1 MRAVG
6 TILGGFSAWIGYML
20 CSLSWDGANPVNPY
34 AWIAWLTVNLF
45 IANFHGKGSGVT
57 AFLGQ
62 EYDTSF
68 FAFYYILT
76 FVLIGMESFLAE
88 YSINEGVARRVS
100 NNLLGIAIAMFISS
114 LPPYYSVKDPTFVIE
129 YLEEMINWQRSVAY
143 QYVEKHA
150 ISMESVME
158 AEDNLTH
165 FRRKAELILT
175 DGGRWAALP
184 YFQPP
189 LGLKKILDILIA
201 EEAYLMWVYKRL
213 VETNFYQSQNH
224 DILNPAMEEVL
235 EGKDVTAPAISRF
248 LREADERS
256 SRLFLAY
263 LSRTARLKVLREEL
277 ESFNK
282 PAW

>member
-1 MRAVG
+1 M
-6 TILGGFSAWIGYML
+6 
-20 CSLSWDGANPVNPY
+20 
-34 AWIAWLTVNLF
+34 
-45 IANFHGKGSGVT
+45 T

-62 EYDTSF
+62 EYDTPF

-76 FVLIGMESFLAE
+76 FVLIGMESFIGE

-100 NNLLGIAIAMFISS
+100 NNLLGIAIAMFIAF
-114 LPPYYSVKDPTFVIE
+114 LPPYYSVKDTIFTIE
-129 YLEEMINWQRSVAY
+129 YCEEMLNWQRSVAY

-158 AEDNLTH
+158 AEDDLTH

-213 VETNFYQSQNH
+213 VETNFFQSQNH
-224 DILNPAMEEVL
+224 DILDPAMQEVL
-235 EGKDVTAPAISRF
+235 EGKGKTSPAIEKY
-248 LREADERS
+248 LNEAGERN
-256 SRLFLAY
+256 SRLFVAY
-263 LSRTARLKVLREEL
+263 LTRTARLKVLREEL

-282 PAW
+282 PAWYNPF